1 MVMETAPAA
10 ALEMIEAQFLFEFLI
25 IALNAP
31 AQLGEAHEVGEGCC
45 HWQRRQPILGG
56 VGRGARPLDEEPL
69 FGPGC
74 RAPLVAVGRSHPEP
88 GEARALGPSD
98 RKSTRLNSSHLG
110 ISYAVFCLKKKNNVE
125 ESINVPNKKKVRIM
139 RLKRVGNYAASNVFD
154 EDNNTGLRAWSSQS
168 DLGEHQ
174 ERLWKQ

>member
-74 RAPLVAVGRSHPEP
+74 RAPLVARSEEHTSELQSR
-88 GEARALGPSD
+88 EKLVC
-98 RKSTRLNSSHLG
+98 RLL
-110 ISYAVFCLKKKNNVE
+110 LEKKK
-125 ESINVPNKKKVRIM
+125 KK
-139 RLKRVGNYAASNVFD
+139 S
-154 EDNNTGLRAWSSQS
+154 
-168 DLGEHQ
+168 
-174 ERLWKQ
+174 

>member
-31 AQLGEAHEVGEGCC
+31 AQRGGAHEVGEGCC
-45 HWQRRQPILGG
+45 PWQRRQPMLGG

-88 GEARALGPSD
+88 GEARALGPSRSLAPRHHPPD
-98 RKSTRLNSSHLG
+98 R
-110 ISYAVFCLKKKNNVE
+110 
-125 ESINVPNKKKVRIM
+125 
-139 RLKRVGNYAASNVFD
+139 
-154 EDNNTGLRAWSSQS
+154 
-168 DLGEHQ
+168 
-174 ERLWKQ
+174 